1 MKGLHFNDVSVMII
15 DGDYTIEV
23 LNSTGARKM
32 VAVSIRGAIAF
43 TATDK
48 YAVPVLTS
56 CIPMHIL
63 KTVISFVE

>member
-23 LNSTGARKM
+23 LNSTGANKM
-32 VAVSIRGAIAF
+32 VAISFRGTITF
-43 TATDK
+43 TITDK
-48 YAVPVLTS
+48 FAVPVLS
-56 CIPMHIL
+56 NCVPMNIL